1 MGQNTFPAS
10 QSSDAVLVFAER
22 ARPDHSLLR
31 DIFVKQAREVS
42 DNPRNEIL
50 VLIGHGAESDTNDDA
65 QVEELTRAAE
75 YAERRMRFA
84 TRACTS

>member
-10 QSSDAVLVFAER
+10 QSRDTVLVFAEP
-22 ARPDHSLLR
+22 ARPDHPLLR

-50 VLIGHGAESDTNDDA
+50 VLIGHGARSDTNDLH
-65 QVEELTRAAE
+65 QEMELARGAE
-75 YAERRMRFA
+75 YVEG
-84 TRACTS
+84 